1 MKIRN
6 IKQQKRCPWKGGL
19 DQGFQNFSTPWP
31 PYSIGISLGT
41 AFEKQHKKLHK
52 KLLVPNLE
60 LGNPKEIPHAKKKKD
75 EVTPSL
81 ILGLGLVLGL
91 GLGIEVR
98 VGVRVRVSVRFGVG
112 LG

>member
-1 MKIRN
+1 M
-6 IKQQKRCPWKGGL
+6 
-19 DQGFQNFSTPWP
+19 
-31 PYSIGISLGT
+31 GT

-75 EVTPSL
+75 EVTPFL